1 MTNNKLTDKRIH
13 ELKIYPEFFSAVCA
27 GTKRAELRMNDRSYR
42 AGDVLRLCEYDNGAL
57 TGDAVDVDVVHVA
70 DVGYWCPGYVVL
82 SIELQERRKAGE
94 RLQESAYKSGLTA
107 GWNFGIEHNSA
118 GFSKCLAAHEYAAPQ
133 PALQPSVGFVDATGT
148 DCECVCPACKHEF
161 SIQFEY

>member
-1 MTNNKLTDKRIH
+1 MTNTKLTDEEIN
-13 ELKIYPEFFSAVCA
+13 ELVLKLFDGYTFYFQSGRRA
-27 GTKRAELRMNDRSYR
+27 GAKTMAELLNK
-42 AGDVLRLCEYDNGAL
+42 AAC
-57 TGDAVDVDVVHVA
+57 AV
-70 DVGYWCPGYVVL
+70 
-82 SIELQERRKAGE
+82 IELQERYKAGE